1 MTDLKGVEIF
11 AAGTWNGDLY
21 SEKDLD
27 SIVSAYDLMP
37 RRPPL
42 KLGHSET
49 QKFFGQTDGAP
60 ALGWVEKV
68 YRNGKKLLADFT
80 KVPDVVANFIRG
92 GNYDRVSAEIYW
104 NFKLPEGDKVL
115 PRALKAVSLLGADMP
130 AITSLQDLQTVL
142 LAEGEAARVYDGE
155 AGDAI
160 IKNYEIIESDQGGQ
174 TMDEKVYKE
183 QIATLTDAQKAEAA
197 RADKAE
203 ADLRAER
210 EGNAVREFTL
220 KIGEL
225 KRAGKILPAEE
236 PGLVRSFR
244 GMEGGVR
251 KFSDGEYDPRIE
263 FVKSLEARTK
273 VVEFKEQA
281 QGGEGE
287 GEGEGKDDKLTVA
300 SLLRKYTRDGL
311 TEGQAF
317 VKIKDEHPEEWNQ
330 YIKPGKGG
338 K

>member
-1 MTDLKGVEIF
+1 MQELKGVEIF

-27 SIVSAYDLMP
+27 SIVSAYDKMP

-80 KVPDVVANFIRG
+80 KVPDVVANFIRT

-104 NFKLPEGDKVL
+104 NFKLPEGDTVL

-142 LAEGEAARVYDGE
+142 MAEGEAARVYDAE
-155 AGDAI
+155 AGDATV
-160 IKNYEIIESDQGGQ
+160 KVYEIISPFEGGKKMQ
-174 TMDEKVYKE
+174 DEKFYTE
-183 QIATLTDAQKAEAA
+183 QIATLTAAQKAEKE

-203 ADLRAER
+203 ADLRVER
-210 EGNAVREFTL
+210 EGNSVREFTL
-220 KIGEL
+220 KVGEL
-225 KRAGKILPAEE
+225 KRAGKVLPAEE
-236 PGLVRSFR
+236 EGLIRAFR
-244 GMEGGVR
+244 GMEPGVR
-251 KFSDGEYDPRIE
+251 KFSDGEYDPRVE
-263 FVKSLEARTK
+263 FVKSLEARPK
-273 VVEFKEQA
+273 IVEFKEQA
-281 QGGEGE
+281 QGGDGDGDEK
-287 GEGEGKDDKLTVA
+287 KDEITVTT
-300 SLLRKYTRDGL
+300 LLRKFTQDGL

-317 VKIKDEHPEEWNQ
+317 VKIKNEHPAVWEK
-330 YIKPGKGG
+330 YIKPGKGE

>member
-11 AAGTWNGDLY
+11 AAGIWNGDPY
-21 SEKDLD
+21 TVKDLD
-27 SIVSAYDLMP
+27 SIVDAYGLMP

-49 QKFFGQTDGAP
+49 QKFFGQSDGAP
-60 ALGWVEKV
+60 ALGWVDKL

-104 NFKLPEGDKVL
+104 NFKLPEGDTVL

-142 LAEGEAARVYDGE
+142 MAEGEAARVYDAW
-155 AGDAI
+155 AGDATVKI
-160 IKNYEIIESDQGGQ
+160 YEVIDNDQGGKK
-174 TMDEKVYKE
+174 MDEKQYTE
-183 QIATLTDAQKAEAA
+183 QIATLTTAREAEKL

-203 ADLRAER
+203 ADLRVEK
-210 EGNAVREFTL
+210 EGHAVREFTL
-220 KIGEL
+220 RVGEL
-225 KRAGKILPAEE
+225 KRAGKVLPAEE
-236 PGLVRSFR
+236 EGLIRAFR
-244 GMEGGVR
+244 GMESGVK
-251 KFSDGEYDPRIE
+251 KFSDGEYDPRVE
-263 FVKSLEARTK
+263 FVKSLEARPK
-273 VVEFKEQA
+273 VVEFKERA

-287 GEGEGKDDKLTVA
+287 GDEKKDEITVTT
-300 SLLRKYTRDGL
+300 LLRKYTQDGKL

-317 VKIKDEHPEEWNQ
+317 VKIKNEHPAVWEK
-330 YIKPGKGG
+330 YIKPGKEG